1 MYSRPIE
8 PYKKACH
15 YAVVFDDWSLL
26 EELCPETWKAAKDA
40 LDGMPTST
48 WQERKARRLKFG
60 PAIVAE
66 VKRVKLDW
74 DVIQNNPLYK
84 SIKKQKPTHPIV
96 EYLQTLESLESLES
110 L

>member
-1 MYSRPIE
+1 MVKVCWSFGNDQKAYLYGKSIE

-15 YAVVFDDWSLL
+15 FAVVFDDWTLL
-26 EELCPETWKAAKDA
+26 EHLCPETYQAAKNA
-40 LDGMPTST
+40 LAGMPYST

-74 DVIQNNPLYK
+74 DVIQSNPLYK
-84 SIKKQKPTHPIV
+84 SIKM
-96 EYLQTLESLESLES
+96 
-110 L
+110 

>member
-1 MYSRPIE
+1 M
-8 PYKKACH
+8 
-15 YAVVFDDWSLL
+15 L
-26 EELCPETWKAAKDA
+26 EQLCPETWKAARDT
-40 LDGMPTST
+40 LEGMPKST

-84 SIKKQKPTHPIV
+84 SIKKEKPTSPTG
-96 EYLQTLESLESLES
+96 EYLESL
-110 L
+110 